1 MDRLAPQ
8 AKDKAIEVMKAEVSA
23 VKLAFVDR
31 WSYGLQY
38 IGLCTWKAE
47 TSIYPGY
54 VAHASI
60 VRILTFALEMVE
72 PMEETRTELMFATEP
87 VLSSLEL
94 SIPDSSRHSSLVEL
108 DEIEVTAVH
117 IIFRIAQRITFPKI

>member
-1 MDRLAPQ
+1 
-8 AKDKAIEVMKAEVSA
+8 
-23 VKLAFVDR
+23 
-31 WSYGLQY
+31 
-38 IGLCTWKAE
+38 
-47 TSIYPGY
+47 
-54 VAHASI
+54 
-60 VRILTFALEMVE
+60 MVE

-94 SIPDSSRHSSLVEL
+94 SIPDSGRHSSLVEL